1 MSLEDLEFDCISNHP
16 MASSIKVARAQ
27 IALLLCLPGAFFLE
41 GLHGTRYLPVIAMLA
56 VICGSFLLVFSKDL
70 PPQMQRA
77 LSFLPVNVSPSVKAD
92 AQGSLDWRMEVWRVV
107 VADVPHYLFRGKGYA
122 MTHDGIYMSQ
132 INSNTRNGLASEWAI
147 EYFDSVWNLG
157 RGGFLVVS
165 GGHGADVTS

>member
-92 AQGSLDWRMEVWRVV
+92 AQGSLDWRM
-107 VADVPHYLFRGKGYA
+107 FRTICSRA
-122 MTHDGIYMSQ
+122 TVM
-132 INSNTRNGLASEWAI
+132 L
-147 EYFDSVWNLG
+147 
-157 RGGFLVVS
+157 
-165 GGHGADVTS
+165 